1 MSATAS
7 IQVWIWVSYVVLI
20 GLIYLGLA
28 RSKNIS
34 IINFTLMYIL
44 TLVISINLTAT
55 AMSLK
60 GTPLASADIRGDLL
74 GMVDF
79 AQYAK
84 ENGWSGDLRASGD
97 FYPPVW
103 PTIIGNIARILDVN
117 AIQIYKPAELIL
129 LIIGPLATFFIWK
142 KLTPVWV
149 ALTIS
154 IYLAASQSHYFFY
167 WKFIP
172 LYILIPILI
181 LLIRKVSD
189 EVVDERSELI
199 DHVYGFAVGML
210 ILTYFGNYWWAI
222 LFMMMLSFLT
232 FFSENRE
239 IVQKRQTIY
248 YLSAGLALVPP
259 TAGSILD
266 ISISFLYTI
275 FIILIVINYII
286 EKKSKIAIFK
296 NYFASAAIIV
306 SYLLAFLFFRTNDDW
321 FYGDVASANPTLRS
335 PFSLGGLDLL
345 FIIIFIF
352 LFVISL
358 RVSWLKDISIVLVG
372 FCVSAIIMRYFI
384 ASQMQVT
391 NLVDLWPR
399 SHELFLYSFNLI
411 ILLTVLGAIQ
421 SIFYFSSSSN
431 LFKDIFEKKNNLF
444 YLSVLVLFIIFGS
457 LSNVLGDRVYG
468 SMPVNTF
475 NAAWFAH
482 KGCSNPHED
491 PMLAKVFETRT
502 YIQDF
507 LRENCWGKKWPLV
520 APILEK

>member
-189 EVVDERSELI
+189 
-199 DHVYGFAVGML
+199 
-210 ILTYFGNYWWAI
+210 
-222 LFMMMLSFLT
+222 
-232 FFSENRE
+232 
-239 IVQKRQTIY
+239 
-248 YLSAGLALVPP
+248 
-259 TAGSILD
+259 
-266 ISISFLYTI
+266 
-275 FIILIVINYII
+275 
-286 EKKSKIAIFK
+286 
-296 NYFASAAIIV
+296 
-306 SYLLAFLFFRTNDDW
+306 
-321 FYGDVASANPTLRS
+321 
-335 PFSLGGLDLL
+335 
-345 FIIIFIF
+345 
-352 LFVISL
+352 
-358 RVSWLKDISIVLVG
+358 
-372 FCVSAIIMRYFI
+372 
-384 ASQMQVT
+384 
-391 NLVDLWPR
+391 
-399 SHELFLYSFNLI
+399 
-411 ILLTVLGAIQ
+411 
-421 SIFYFSSSSN
+421 
-431 LFKDIFEKKNNLF
+431 
-444 YLSVLVLFIIFGS
+444 
-457 LSNVLGDRVYG
+457 
-468 SMPVNTF
+468 
-475 NAAWFAH
+475 
-482 KGCSNPHED
+482 
-491 PMLAKVFETRT
+491 
-502 YIQDF
+502 
-507 LRENCWGKKWPLV
+507 
-520 APILEK
+520 